1 MCYIEVTF
9 CYFEYVILI
18 CVSVMLK
25 NVFFIGLREGTGRGS
40 HRTCTRFYLNQDSQ
54 STRKRIKQM
63 DPIYRLDG

>member
-25 NVFFIGLREGTGRGS
+25 NVFFIGLRERGRGEDTLT
-40 HRTCTRFYLNQDSQ
+40 HTKEEKKKLEKT
-54 STRKRIKQM
+54 KK
-63 DPIYRLDG
+63 

>member
-25 NVFFIGLREGTGRGS
+25 NVFFIGLREEED
-40 HRTCTRFYLNQDSQ
+40 TRL
-54 STRKRIKQM
+54 
-63 DPIYRLDG
+63 RLDKRKKKIGKNWKK